1 MTAFDTFKIKK
12 KKLRDFFVFI
22 ISKSLKMR
30 SKCTYVSYKRNGE
43 FYINF
48 IENEKSYFDSFNL
61 ILIYWQVA
69 VIEQLYSS
77 HRLVTIKI

>member
-30 SKCTYVSYKRNGE
+30 SKCTYGSYKRNGE
-43 FYINF
+43 LYINF

-61 ILIYWQVA
+61 IYIY
-69 VIEQLYSS
+69 
-77 HRLVTIKI
+77 